1 MASGAS
7 TLARWFDPS
16 RASRLTGGQEARPR
30 ATNRR
35 FVSDVAT
42 MASGAST
49 LARWFDPSR
58 ASRLTGG
65 QERPAFLRAA
75 VG

>member
-1 MASGAS
+1 
-7 TLARWFDPS
+7 
-16 RASRLTGGQEARPR
+16 LTGGQEARPR